1 MTTNNVEY
9 YGEVKTAERIKGTDI
24 DIALDDKQYYL
35 FTVVEWKKLP
45 RPIEPREIGTRIMFT
60 NLFLLQHSSQVPELY
75 LNSEAEYRMF
85 YELKRRTEAN
95 VLNNNETVDGIEVGD
110 FIISFD
116 EGEILLSSEGK
127 IRDKYAVLEFSKRPD
142 LVFRRILDFM
152 NDCSRNDADKTEE
165 ADYVK
170 S

>member
-1 MTTNNVEY
+1 
-9 YGEVKTAERIKGTDI
+9 
-24 DIALDDKQYYL
+24 
-35 FTVVEWKKLP
+35 
-45 RPIEPREIGTRIMFT
+45 MFT

-116 EGEILLSSEGK
+116 EGEILLSHEGK
-127 IRDKYAVLEFSKRPD
+127 IRDKYAVLEFSKRPN
-142 LVFRRILDFM
+142 LVFRRILDSM
-152 NDCSRNDADKTEE
+152 HNRSGDTSIE
-165 ADYVK
+165 AKEVAYVENP
-170 S
+170 SAF